1 MDMEDI
7 KYYTFQ
13 PNTIDY
19 HEFLSFLE
27 ETDDLIEPRLSSRVN
42 LEDYAK
48 KVTQFAT
55 MLVAKKDGEWI
66 GVEAFY
72 FNPYPEFSYTTHLC
86 VKKEYQNN
94 SSVGMDL
101 MLRQKRY
108 LKEHKT
114 KGLRFAIR
122 KSNAALLNYHIKTG
136 GRIIS
141 EHTYPGTDIVE
152 VDMEKVFI
160 KD

>member
-1 MDMEDI
+1 MEDI

-55 MLVAKKDGEWI
+55 MFVAKKDEEWI
-66 GVEAFY
+66 GVEAVY
-72 FNPYPEFSYTTHLC
+72 FNAYPEFSHNTYLG

-94 SSVGMDL
+94 TTVGMNIML
-101 MLRQKRY
+101 MQRKY
-108 LKEHKT
+108 LKEHRT
-114 KGLRFAIR
+114 KGLRFDIR
-122 KSNAALLNYHIKTG
+122 KSNIALLNYHLKTG
-136 GRIIS
+136 GKIID

-152 VDMEKVFI
+152 VRMEKIFI